1 MGETVPNSIGR
12 VKRSL
17 GGPEISLGGA
27 AAIATHRQLPLRH
40 RHERLRVRA
49 QDSGRQGG
57 AVAFALGCAGSA
69 GADSESDLF
78 RSTRPTRPLPEIAA
92 RIDQFSIPFRKQ
104 RRATRA

>member
-1 MGETVPNSIGR
+1 MGEIVPKSIGR

-27 AAIATHRQLPLRH
+27 AGIAPHRQLPLRH
-40 RHERLRVRA
+40 HHEVLPVRVENG
-49 QDSGRQGG
+49 GRKGS

-69 GADSESDLF
+69 GADSESDLDLF
-78 RSTRPTRPLPEIAA
+78 RSTRPLPEIAA

-104 RRATRA
+104 RKATRA

>member
-1 MGETVPNSIGR
+1 MGEIVPKSMDR

-40 RHERLRVRA
+40 RHEVLPVRVEN
-49 QDSGRQGG
+49 SGRKGG
-57 AVAFALGCAGSA
+57 AIASVLGSVAPT
-69 GADSESDLF
+69 GADSESDLDLF
-78 RSTRPTRPLPEIAA
+78 RSTRPLPEIAA

-104 RRATRA
+104 RKASRA